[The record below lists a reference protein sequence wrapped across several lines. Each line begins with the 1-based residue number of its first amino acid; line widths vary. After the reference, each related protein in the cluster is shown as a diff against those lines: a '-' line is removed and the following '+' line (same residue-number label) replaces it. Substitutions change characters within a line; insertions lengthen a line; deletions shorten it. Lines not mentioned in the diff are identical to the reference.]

1 MIVDPLATL
10 IRETATKTCRGK
22 RKLEQKKMKGL
33 CLRMIQEQSTK
44 TMQYIGEESMSKLRG
59 EKIVGNAGENLTVF
73 KLSMLGYAAS
83 TVKQDGVDIAVV
95 GGAGLKVAQRVEVK
109 TVLQRDE
116 LTRYSFNISK
126 GSDKRYYTRE
136 DCDIIALV
144 ALDIENLQKAV
155 LFFPVES
162 FTSVKSLTLT
172 KNDFLNPSDK
182 NEWRSVLN
190 YSQDMMYQ
198 ILKMAKLKKEYKI
211 YEKK

>member
-1 MIVDPLATL
+1 
-10 IRETATKTCRGK
+10 
-22 RKLEQKKMKGL
+22 
-33 CLRMIQEQSTK
+33 
-44 TMQYIGEESMSKLRG
+44 MQYIGGESMSKLRG

-116 LTRYSFNISK
+116 MARYSFNISK

-182 NEWRSVLN
+182 NEWGSVLN